1 MKRIILIPLL
11 LLTIHLL
18 AESKSTRIDKNLTI
32 YTDVMRQLDINY
44 VDTLNYEDLIKT
56 SINSMLRQVDPYTI
70 YIPESEDENLRMMTT
85 GKYGGIGSIIMQRDS
100 DVYVSDPY
108 AHMPAAEAG
117 LMAGD
122 KFVRIDDMDCHGKT
136 TKEVSDRLRGKPG
149 TTLTIVVERDSTLIT
164 KEVKRREIHLPAV
177 SYATVLQDTVGYIL
191 FSEFTT
197 NSAQEFLMT
206 LDKMVQERGIKR
218 LIIDL
223 RGNGGGV
230 IDEAIQIVSYF
241 VPKGTE
247 VVSTKGKVERT
258 CRSYTTQT
266 SPIFPDM
273 PLVVL
278 VDNQSA
284 SASEIVSGALQDL
297 NRATIIGQRT
307 FGKGLVQNIRPIA
320 YGGHLKVTTAK
331 YYLPSGRCIQAIDYA
346 ERQRG
351 HKLHRDTAGGILP
364 DVVLTDSQKLDIT
377 YNLYRDQMFFDY
389 ATYYRRHHESIAP
402 ADTFTLSDQD
412 IEDFCLFLD
421 KKGFTYE
428 TETGRYLGEL
438 IEMAQQ
444 EDLDSTL
451 LAELEAFK
459 PRLTVDY
466 RAAIQRNRT
475 EVEKLLGGEIVKRYY
490 YHQGYYAY
498 MIRFDEEVERAL
510 GAFDQLKGESE
521 KSER

>member
-1 MKRIILIPLL
+1 MKKLL
-11 LLTIHLL
+11 LLPALL
-18 AESKSTRIDKNLTI
+18 LALSIMAESKTTRIDKNLTI

-44 VDTLNYEDLIKT
+44 VDTLNYDELIKT
-56 SINSMLRQVDPYTI
+56 SINAMLRQVDPYTI
-70 YIPESEDENLRMMTT
+70 YIPESEDDDLRMMTT
-85 GKYGGIGSIIMQRDS
+85 GKYGGIGAIIMQRDS
-100 DVYVSDPY
+100 NVYVSDPY
-108 AHMPAAEAG
+108 EHMPAAESG

-122 KFVRIDDMDCHGKT
+122 RFVRVDDLECHGKT

-149 TTLTIVVERDSTLIT
+149 TTLTITVERDSALIT
-164 KEVKRREIHLPAV
+164 KEIKRREIHLPAV
-177 SYATVLQDTVGYIL
+177 SYATTLNDTVGYIL

-197 NSAQEFLMT
+197 NSAQDFLLA
-206 LDKMVQERGIKR
+206 LDKMVQNDGIKR
-218 LIIDL
+218 LVIDL

-230 IDEAIQIVSYF
+230 IDEAIQIVSFF

-266 SPIFPDM
+266 TPIFPDM

-278 VDNQSA
+278 VDDQSA
-284 SASEIVSGALQDL
+284 SASEIVAGALQDL
-297 NRATIIGQRT
+297 NRATIVGQRT

-346 ERQRG
+346 ERQKG
-351 HKLHRDTAGGILP
+351 HKLQRDTAGGILP

-377 YNLYRDQMFFDY
+377 YNLYRDQLFFDY
-389 ATYYRRHHESIAP
+389 ATRYRRQHDTIAP
-402 ADTFTLSDQD
+402 ATHFALTDEA

-421 KKGFTYE
+421 EKKFTYE

-466 RAAIQRNRT
+466 RAAIQRNRK
-475 EVEKLLGGEIVKRYY
+475 EVERLLGGEIVKRYY

-498 MIRFDEEVERAL
+498 MIRYDEEIERAL
-510 GAFDQLKGESE
+510 SAF
-521 KSER
+521 

>member
-1 MKRIILIPLL
+1 MKKLL
-11 LLTIHLL
+11 LLPALL
-18 AESKSTRIDKNLTI
+18 LALSIMAESKTTRIDKNLTI

-44 VDTLNYEDLIKT
+44 VDTLNYDELIKT
-56 SINSMLRQVDPYTI
+56 SINAMLRQVDPYTI
-70 YIPESEDENLRMMTT
+70 YIPESEDDDLRMMTT
-85 GKYGGIGSIIMQRDS
+85 GKYGGIGAIIMQRDS
-100 DVYVSDPY
+100 NVYVSDPY
-108 AHMPAAEAG
+108 EHMPAAESG

-122 KFVRIDDMDCHGKT
+122 RFVKVDDLECHGKT

-149 TTLTIVVERDSTLIT
+149 TTLTITVERDSALIT
-164 KEVKRREIHLPAV
+164 KEIRRREIHLPAV
-177 SYATVLQDTVGYIL
+177 SYATTLNDTVGYIL

-197 NSAQEFLMT
+197 NSAQDFLLA
-206 LDKMVQERGIKR
+206 LDKMVQNDGIKR
-218 LIIDL
+218 LVIDL

-230 IDEAIQIVSYF
+230 IDEAIQIVSFF

-266 SPIFPDM
+266 TPIFPDM

-278 VDNQSA
+278 VDDQSA
-284 SASEIVSGALQDL
+284 SASEIVAGALQDL
-297 NRATIIGQRT
+297 NRATIVGQRT

-346 ERQRG
+346 ERQKG
-351 HKLHRDTAGGILP
+351 HKLQRDTAGGILP

-377 YNLYRDQMFFDY
+377 YNLYRDQLFFDY
-389 ATYYRRHHESIAP
+389 ATRYRRQHDTIAP
-402 ADTFTLSDQD
+402 AAHFALNDEA

-421 KKGFTYE
+421 EKKFTYE

-466 RAAIQRNRT
+466 RAAIQRNRK
-475 EVEKLLGGEIVKRYY
+475 EVERLLGGEIVKRYY

-498 MIRFDEEVERAL
+498 MIRYDEEIERAL
-510 GAFDQLKGESE
+510 SAF
-521 KSER
+521 

>member
-1 MKRIILIPLL
+1 MKKLL
-11 LLTIHLL
+11 LLPALFLALSIM
-18 AESKSTRIDKNLTI
+18 AESKTTRIDKNLTI

-44 VDTLNYEDLIKT
+44 VDTLNYDELIKT
-56 SINSMLRQVDPYTI
+56 SINAMLRQVDPYTI
-70 YIPESEDENLRMMTT
+70 YIPESEDDDLRMMTT
-85 GKYGGIGSIIMQRDS
+85 GKYGGIGAIIMQRDS

-108 AHMPAAEAG
+108 EHMPAAESG

-122 KFVRIDDMDCHGKT
+122 RFVKVDDLECHGKT

-149 TTLTIVVERDSTLIT
+149 TTLTITVERDSTLIT
-164 KEVKRREIHLPAV
+164 KEIKRREIHLPAV
-177 SYATVLQDTVGYIL
+177 SYATTLNDTVGYIL

-197 NSAQEFLMT
+197 NSAQDFLLA
-206 LDKMVQERGIKR
+206 LDKMVQNDGIKR
-218 LIIDL
+218 LVIDL

-230 IDEAIQIVSYF
+230 IDEAIQIVSFF

-266 SPIFPDM
+266 TPIFPDM

-278 VDNQSA
+278 VDDQSA
-284 SASEIVSGALQDL
+284 SASEIVAGALQDL
-297 NRATIIGQRT
+297 NRATIVGQRT

-346 ERQRG
+346 ERQKG
-351 HKLHRDTAGGILP
+351 HKLQRDTAGGILP

-377 YNLYRDQMFFDY
+377 YNLYRDQLFFDY
-389 ATYYRRHHESIAP
+389 ATRYRRQHDTIAP
-402 ADTFTLSDQD
+402 AAHFALNDEA
-412 IEDFCLFLD
+412 IEEFCLFLD
-421 KKGFTYE
+421 EKEFTYE

-466 RAAIQRNRT
+466 RAAIQRNRK
-475 EVEKLLGGEIVKRYY
+475 EVERLLGGEIVKRYY

-498 MIRFDEEVERAL
+498 MIRYDEEIERAL
-510 GAFDQLKGESE
+510 SAF
-521 KSER
+521 

>member
-1 MKRIILIPLL
+1 MKKLL
-11 LLTIHLL
+11 LLPALFLALSIM
-18 AESKSTRIDKNLTI
+18 AESKTTRIDKNLTI

-44 VDTLNYEDLIKT
+44 VDTLNYDELIKT
-56 SINSMLRQVDPYTI
+56 SINAMLRQVDPYTI
-70 YIPESEDENLRMMTT
+70 YIPESEDDDLRMMTT
-85 GKYGGIGSIIMQRDS
+85 GKYGGIGAIIMQRDS
-100 DVYVSDPY
+100 NVYVSDPY
-108 AHMPAAEAG
+108 EHMPAAESG

-122 KFVRIDDMDCHGKT
+122 RFVKVDDLECHGKT

-149 TTLTIVVERDSTLIT
+149 TTLTITVERDSALIT
-164 KEVKRREIHLPAV
+164 KEIKRREIHLPAV
-177 SYATVLQDTVGYIL
+177 SYATTLNDTVGYIL

-197 NSAQEFLMT
+197 NSAQDFLLA
-206 LDKMVQERGIKR
+206 LDKMVQNDGIKR
-218 LIIDL
+218 LVIDL

-230 IDEAIQIVSYF
+230 IDEAIQIVSFF

-266 SPIFPDM
+266 TPIFPDM

-278 VDNQSA
+278 VDDQSA
-284 SASEIVSGALQDL
+284 SASEIVAGALQDL
-297 NRATIIGQRT
+297 NRATIVGQRT

-346 ERQRG
+346 ERQKG
-351 HKLHRDTAGGILP
+351 HKLQRDTAGGILP

-377 YNLYRDQMFFDY
+377 YNLYRDQLFFDY
-389 ATYYRRHHESIAP
+389 ATRYRRQHDTIAP
-402 ADTFTLSDQD
+402 AAHFALNDEA

-421 KKGFTYE
+421 EKKFTYE

-466 RAAIQRNRT
+466 RAAIQRNRK
-475 EVEKLLGGEIVKRYY
+475 EVERLLGGEIVKRYY

-498 MIRFDEEVERAL
+498 MIRYDEEIERAL
-510 GAFDQLKGESE
+510 SAF
-521 KSER
+521 

>member
-1 MKRIILIPLL
+1 MKKLL
-11 LLTIHLL
+11 LLPALFLALSIM
-18 AESKSTRIDKNLTI
+18 AESKTTRIDKNLTI

-44 VDTLNYEDLIKT
+44 VDTLNYDELIKT
-56 SINSMLRQVDPYTI
+56 SINAMLRQVDPYTI
-70 YIPESEDENLRMMTT
+70 YIPESEDDDLRMMTT
-85 GKYGGIGSIIMQRDS
+85 GKYGGIGAIIMQRDS

-108 AHMPAAEAG
+108 EHMPAAESG

-122 KFVRIDDMDCHGKT
+122 RFVKVDDLECHGKT

-149 TTLTIVVERDSTLIT
+149 TTLTITVERDSTLIT
-164 KEVKRREIHLPAV
+164 KEIKRREIHLPAV
-177 SYATVLQDTVGYIL
+177 SYATTLNDTVGYIL

-197 NSAQEFLMT
+197 NSAQDFLLA
-206 LDKMVQERGIKR
+206 LDKMVQNDGIKR
-218 LIIDL
+218 LVIDL

-230 IDEAIQIVSYF
+230 IDEAIQIVSFF

-266 SPIFPDM
+266 TPIFPDM

-278 VDNQSA
+278 VDDQSA
-284 SASEIVSGALQDL
+284 SASEIVAGALQDL
-297 NRATIIGQRT
+297 NRATIVGQRT

-346 ERQRG
+346 ERQKG
-351 HKLHRDTAGGILP
+351 HKLQRDTAGGILP

-377 YNLYRDQMFFDY
+377 YNLYRDQLFFDY
-389 ATYYRRHHESIAP
+389 ATRYRRQHDTIAP
-402 ADTFTLSDQD
+402 AAHFALNDEA

-421 KKGFTYE
+421 EKKFTYE

-451 LAELEAFK
+451 LAELESFK

-466 RAAIQRNRT
+466 RAAIQRNRK
-475 EVEKLLGGEIVKRYY
+475 EVERLLGGEIVKRYY

-498 MIRFDEEVERAL
+498 MIRYDEEIERAL
-510 GAFDQLKGESE
+510 SAF
-521 KSER
+521 

>member
-1 MKRIILIPLL
+1 MKKLFLLPALL
-11 LLTIHLL
+11 LALSIM
-18 AESKSTRIDKNLTI
+18 AESKTTRIDKNLTI

-44 VDTLNYEDLIKT
+44 VDTLNYDELIKT
-56 SINSMLRQVDPYTI
+56 SINAMLRQVDPYTI
-70 YIPESEDENLRMMTT
+70 YIPESEDDDLRMMTT
-85 GKYGGIGSIIMQRDS
+85 GKYGGIGAIIMQRDS

-108 AHMPAAEAG
+108 EHMPAAESG

-122 KFVRIDDMDCHGKT
+122 RFVKVDDLECHGKT

-149 TTLTIVVERDSTLIT
+149 TTLTITVERDSALIT
-164 KEVKRREIHLPAV
+164 KEIRRREIHLPAV
-177 SYATVLQDTVGYIL
+177 SYATTLNDTVGYIL

-197 NSAQEFLMT
+197 NSAQDFLLA
-206 LDKMVQERGIKR
+206 LDKMVQNDGIKR
-218 LIIDL
+218 LVIDL

-230 IDEAIQIVSYF
+230 IDEAIQIVSFF

-266 SPIFPDM
+266 TPIFPDM

-278 VDNQSA
+278 VDDQSA
-284 SASEIVSGALQDL
+284 SASEIVAGALQDL
-297 NRATIIGQRT
+297 NRATIVGQRT

-346 ERQRG
+346 ERQKG
-351 HKLHRDTAGGILP
+351 HKLQRDTAGGILP

-377 YNLYRDQMFFDY
+377 YNLYRDQLFFDY
-389 ATYYRRHHESIAP
+389 ATRYRRQHDTIAP
-402 ADTFTLSDQD
+402 AAHFALNDEA

-421 KKGFTYE
+421 EKKFTYE

-466 RAAIQRNRT
+466 RAAIQRNRK
-475 EVEKLLGGEIVKRYY
+475 EVERLLGGEIVKRYY

-498 MIRFDEEVERAL
+498 MIRYDEEIERAL
-510 GAFDQLKGESE
+510 SAF
-521 KSER
+521 

>member
-1 MKRIILIPLL
+1 MKKLL
-11 LLTIHLL
+11 LLPALFL
-18 AESKSTRIDKNLTI
+18 ALSLMAESKTTRIDKNLTI

-44 VDTLNYEDLIKT
+44 VDTLNYDELIKT
-56 SINSMLRQVDPYTI
+56 SINAMLRQVDPYTI
-70 YIPESEDENLRMMTT
+70 YIPESEDDDLRMMTT
-85 GKYGGIGSIIMQRDS
+85 GKYGGIGAIIMQRDS

-108 AHMPAAEAG
+108 EHMPAAESG

-122 KFVRIDDMDCHGKT
+122 RFVRVDDLECHGKT

-149 TTLTIVVERDSTLIT
+149 TTLTITVERDSTLIT
-164 KEVKRREIHLPAV
+164 KEIKRREIHLPAV
-177 SYATVLQDTVGYIL
+177 SYATTLNDTVGYIL

-197 NSAQEFLMT
+197 NSAQDFLLA
-206 LDKMVQERGIKR
+206 LDKMVQNDGIKR
-218 LIIDL
+218 LVIDL

-230 IDEAIQIVSYF
+230 IDEAIQIVSFF

-266 SPIFPDM
+266 TPIFPDM

-278 VDNQSA
+278 VDGQSA
-284 SASEIVSGALQDL
+284 SASEIVAGALQDL
-297 NRATIIGQRT
+297 NRATIVGQRT

-346 ERQRG
+346 ERQKG
-351 HKLHRDTAGGILP
+351 HKLQRDTAGGILP

-377 YNLYRDQMFFDY
+377 YNLYRDQLFFDY
-389 ATYYRRHHESIAP
+389 ATRYRRQHDTIAP
-402 ADTFTLSDQD
+402 AAHFALNDEA
-412 IEDFCLFLD
+412 IKDFCLFLD
-421 KKGFTYE
+421 EKKFTYE

-451 LAELEAFK
+451 LADLEAFK

-466 RAAIQRNRT
+466 RAAIQRNRK
-475 EVEKLLGGEIVKRYY
+475 EVERLLGGEIVKRYY

-498 MIRFDEEVERAL
+498 MIRYDEEIERAL
-510 GAFDQLKGESE
+510 EVF
-521 KSER
+521 

>member
-1 MKRIILIPLL
+1 MKKLL
-11 LLTIHLL
+11 LLPALFLALSIM
-18 AESKSTRIDKNLTI
+18 AESKTTRIDKNLTI

-44 VDTLNYEDLIKT
+44 VDTLNYDELIKT
-56 SINSMLRQVDPYTI
+56 SINAMLRQVDPYTI
-70 YIPESEDENLRMMTT
+70 YIPESEDDDLRMMTT
-85 GKYGGIGSIIMQRDS
+85 GKYGGIGAIIMQRDS

-108 AHMPAAEAG
+108 EHMPAAESG

-122 KFVRIDDMDCHGKT
+122 RFVRVDDLECHGKT

-149 TTLTIVVERDSTLIT
+149 TTLTITVERDSALIT
-164 KEVKRREIHLPAV
+164 KEIKRREIHLPAV
-177 SYATVLQDTVGYIL
+177 SYATTLNDTVGYIL

-197 NSAQEFLMT
+197 NSAQDFLLA
-206 LDKMVQERGIKR
+206 LDKMVQNDGIKR
-218 LIIDL
+218 LVIDL

-230 IDEAIQIVSYF
+230 IDEAIQIVSFF

-266 SPIFPDM
+266 TPIFPDM

-278 VDNQSA
+278 VDDQSA
-284 SASEIVSGALQDL
+284 SASEIVAGALQDL
-297 NRATIIGQRT
+297 NRATIVGQRT

-346 ERQRG
+346 ERQKG
-351 HKLHRDTAGGILP
+351 HKLQRDTAGGILP

-377 YNLYRDQMFFDY
+377 YNLYRDQLFFDY
-389 ATYYRRHHESIAP
+389 ATRYRRQHDTIAP
-402 ADTFTLSDQD
+402 ATHFALTDEA

-421 KKGFTYE
+421 EKKFTYE

-466 RAAIQRNRT
+466 RAAIQRNRK
-475 EVEKLLGGEIVKRYY
+475 EVERLLGGEIVKRYY

-498 MIRFDEEVERAL
+498 MIRYDEEIERAL
-510 GAFDQLKGESE
+510 SAF
-521 KSER
+521 

>member
-1 MKRIILIPLL
+1 MKKLL
-11 LLTIHLL
+11 LLPALFLALSIM
-18 AESKSTRIDKNLTI
+18 AESKTTRIDKNLTI

-44 VDTLNYEDLIKT
+44 VDTLNYDELIKT
-56 SINSMLRQVDPYTI
+56 SINAMLRQVDPYTI
-70 YIPESEDENLRMMTT
+70 YIPESEDDDLRMMTT
-85 GKYGGIGSIIMQRDS
+85 GKYGGIGAIIMQRDS

-108 AHMPAAEAG
+108 EHMPAAESG

-122 KFVRIDDMDCHGKT
+122 RFVRVDDLECHGKT

-149 TTLTIVVERDSTLIT
+149 TTLTITVERDSALIT
-164 KEVKRREIHLPAV
+164 KEIKRREIHLPAV
-177 SYATVLQDTVGYIL
+177 SYATTLNDTVGYIL

-197 NSAQEFLMT
+197 NSAQDFLLA
-206 LDKMVQERGIKR
+206 LDKMVQNDGIKR
-218 LIIDL
+218 LVIDL

-230 IDEAIQIVSYF
+230 IDEAIQIVSFF

-266 SPIFPDM
+266 TPIFPDM

-278 VDNQSA
+278 VDDQSA
-284 SASEIVSGALQDL
+284 SASEIVAGALQDL
-297 NRATIIGQRT
+297 NRATIVGQRT

-346 ERQRG
+346 ERQKG
-351 HKLHRDTAGGILP
+351 HKLQRDTAGGILP

-377 YNLYRDQMFFDY
+377 YNLYRDQLFFDY
-389 ATYYRRHHESIAP
+389 ATRYRRQHDTIAP
-402 ADTFTLSDQD
+402 AAHFALNDEA

-421 KKGFTYE
+421 EKKFTYE

-466 RAAIQRNRT
+466 RAAIQRNRK
-475 EVEKLLGGEIVKRYY
+475 EVERLLGGEIVKRYY

-498 MIRFDEEVERAL
+498 MIRYDEEIERAL
-510 GAFDQLKGESE
+510 SAF
-521 KSER
+521 